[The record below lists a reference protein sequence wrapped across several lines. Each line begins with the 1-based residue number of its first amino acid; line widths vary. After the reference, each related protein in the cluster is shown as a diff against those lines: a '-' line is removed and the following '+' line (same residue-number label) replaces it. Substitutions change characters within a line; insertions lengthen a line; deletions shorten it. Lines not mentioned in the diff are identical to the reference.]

1 VDERETEFHKDPVL
15 SKLIHKC
22 KAIPIKPP
30 RDYFYQT
37 CKTYSKIHERVT
49 PLTYIILCFYMSV
62 KNKFNLKNK
71 MYAKYEIP
79 GKPRNSGKF
88 MRVDSLL
95 GTLATE
101 NM

>member
-1 VDERETEFHKDPVL
+1 
-15 SKLIHKC
+15 
-22 KAIPIKPP
+22 
-30 RDYFYQT
+30 
-37 CKTYSKIHERVT
+37 
-49 PLTYIILCFYMSV
+49 MSV